1 MSIPHQLDL
10 QGTVQ
15 ALEVFRAAGHAEV
28 DTAIMYEGGQTE
40 KTLGEKKK
48 RGLLR
53 VGGGTHAR
61 THAGKNKKPQQP
73 HSCCFSIRYLTNEK
87 CPSMEGWVCIQSF
100 FFFFCKVQHGG
111 KKLLHLKT
119 IAS

>member
-40 KTLGEKKK
+40 KTLGEENCAVHWGGARNTNIRHTTMYYAYLVLNPDGEGAKYLVKNTVEK
-48 RGLLR
+48 RR
-53 VGGGTHAR
+53 
-61 THAGKNKKPQQP
+61 
-73 HSCCFSIRYLTNEK
+73 FS
-87 CPSMEGWVCIQSF
+87 
-100 FFFFCKVQHGG
+100 
-111 KKLLHLKT
+111 
-119 IAS
+119 